1 RSEATPYSSPGE
13 QGSVDDQLH
22 WTKVVGLL
30 RDHLVRQAEI
40 DPAVLQ
46 IFDQLCRNAEAFE
59 RPTLKS
65 PQPMADIVRGES
77 FQINHIALLESL
89 QRTYPDAGWDLHKV
103 RLKVADLGR
112 DASRVEEGLAKQGV
126 MLFGARRSTKGMA
139 SVKQVEHSLKVG
151 ELAEIERTRG

>member
-1 RSEATPYSSPGE
+1 MRKSVVREMYSGKGLELPDYWLGRVDVDGEDENVTWASRSEATPYSSPGE

-65 PQPMADIVRGES
+65 PQPMADI
-77 FQINHIALLESL
+77 
-89 QRTYPDAGWDLHKV
+89 
-103 RLKVADLGR
+103 
-112 DASRVEEGLAKQGV
+112 
-126 MLFGARRSTKGMA
+126 
-139 SVKQVEHSLKVG
+139 
-151 ELAEIERTRG
+151 